1 MWERSGCS
9 NTSISSMLQNS
20 IYQVASSRKL
30 VKYRLFGSLN
40 VLFFFFILAEQSK
53 SELNESTSTVAMAS
67 EVWRKFKVDN
77 NKVERWS
84 VNLRTVS

>member
-9 NTSISSMLQNS
+9 NTSVSSMLQNS
-20 IYQVASSRKL
+20 IYQVASSRKF
-30 VKYRLFGSLN
+30 LFYHLLEKEKQSFLKK
-40 VLFFFFILAEQSK
+40 ILAEQSK

-67 EVWRKFKVDN
+67 EVWRKFKVDS

>member
-1 MWERSGCS
+1 MSG
-9 NTSISSMLQNS
+9 
-20 IYQVASSRKL
+20 
-30 VKYRLFGSLN
+30 
-40 VLFFFFILAEQSK
+40 VLYILAEQSK

-84 VNLRTVS
+84 VNLRTVIIFCIPN

>member
-1 MWERSGCS
+1 
-9 NTSISSMLQNS
+9 ML
-20 IYQVASSRKL
+20 YVF
-30 VKYRLFGSLN
+30 Y
-40 VLFFFFILAEQSK
+40 ILAEQSK

-84 VNLRTVS
+84 VNLRTVSVF

>member
-1 MWERSGCS
+1 
-9 NTSISSMLQNS
+9 L
-20 IYQVASSRKL
+20 KL
-30 VKYRLFGSLN
+30 KCFN
-40 VLFFFFILAEQSK
+40 FFFILAEQSK

-84 VNLRTVS
+84 VNLRTVSLIFI